1 MLPLATPLGF
11 PGPGFNT
18 AADWRESGIN
28 GSSEYP
34 ALCQPGRMTAH
45 FSEGKTMARQKA
57 LNLYRNIGIIAHID
71 AGKTTTT
78 ERVLYYTGKK
88 HQIIEVH
95 DTKEGKASTTTD
107 YLEQERKRGITI
119 QSAAVS
125 TEWKGY
131 QVNVIDTPGHVD
143 FTIEV
148 NRSLRVLDGA
158 VVVFDGVAGV
168 EPQTET
174 NWRLANQ
181 YNVPRICYINKMD
194 RMGAN
199 FAHCIKGIK
208 ERLGAEIVLCH
219 VPLGSDSEFTG
230 MADLV
235 AGVAYIWD
243 SDDKDAEWETVPL
256 DTLRKRFNFSTTRDN
271 DWIDQIP
278 ALRKEML
285 ETALAM
291 DDDAFM
297 QFVEHGTFD
306 PDVLKA
312 CIRKGSVS
320 GKLVPVLCG
329 SSFKNKGVQ
338 QLLDAV
344 IDYLPYP
351 GENGGIS
358 MVDPDGKVI
367 GVQEVRDDAPARALA
382 FKVIN
387 DQFGTLTFVR
397 VYSGVIKK
405 GDTLYNVTRDRKER
419 VGRIVEVQAN
429 VTKDIEEVRA
439 GDICAFVSMKDT
451 ETGDSLS
458 DPDHQALLER
468 MRFPEPVISVS
479 VEPKTRADVDK
490 MSTALYKMVK
500 ADPSLRLNV
509 DQETGQTLLRGMGEL
524 HLEVTIDRMRTEL
537 GVEANMG
544 KPKVSFREAF
554 GRTVELVYTHKKQS
568 GGSGQYAEVKMVFE
582 PLAVGAGVEWSDEI
596 VGGRI
601 PREFIPS
608 VEHAIRTE
616 SRQGQIA
623 GYEVVDFKA
632 RLIDGKFHD
641 VDSSALAF
649 EIAGRAC
656 FREAHKSSKPKLL
669 EPIMRIEVVTENTYL
684 GDIIGDVNRRR
695 GQVTDQ
701 GTKGMQATVQ
711 GFVPLAEMFGYIN
724 FLRSTTSGRGTFSME
739 FAHYAEVP
747 AGLVDKLMEKE
758 DKGAK

>member
-1 MLPLATPLGF
+1 
-11 PGPGFNT
+11 
-18 AADWRESGIN
+18 
-28 GSSEYP
+28 
-34 ALCQPGRMTAH
+34 
-45 FSEGKTMARQKA
+45 MARQKE
-57 LNLYRNIGIIAHID
+57 LKLYRNIGIIAHID

-78 ERVLYYTGKK
+78 ERVLYYTGRK

-95 DTKEGKASTTTD
+95 DTKDGKGSTTTD

-199 FAHCIKGIK
+199 FGHCVKGIR
-208 ERLGAEIVLCH
+208 ERLGANALLCQI
-219 VPLGSDSEFTG
+219 PLGSHDEFIG

-235 AGVAYIWD
+235 EGCGYIWQ
-243 SDDKDAEWETVPL
+243 SDDKDSEWETVSL
-256 DTLRKRFNFSTTRDN
+256 EQLQGRFKFNSTEDM
-271 DWIDQIP
+271 DWIERLP
-278 ALRKEML
+278 KLREELL
-285 ETALAM
+285 EAALAM

-297 QFVEHGTFD
+297 NYVETGEFD
-306 PDVLKA
+306 PKKLKE
-312 CIRKGSVS
+312 CIRIGSVT
-320 GKLVPVLCG
+320 GALVPVFCG

-351 GENGGIS
+351 GQNGGIS
-358 MVDPDGKVI
+358 LVDVDGNI
-367 GVQEVRDDAPARALA
+367 TGSQEVRDDAPARALA

-387 DQFGTLTFVR
+387 DPFGSLTFIR

-405 GDTLYNVTRDRKER
+405 GDALTNVTRDKKER

-429 VTKDIEEVRA
+429 VTKDIDEARA
-439 GDICAFVSMKDT
+439 GDICALVSMKDT
-451 ETGDSLS
+451 ETGDSLC
-458 DPDHQALLER
+458 DPDHPALLER
-468 MRFPEPVISVS
+468 MRFPDPVISVS
-479 VEPKTRADVDK
+479 IEPKTRSDQDK
-490 MSTALYKMVK
+490 MSAALYKMAK
-500 ADPSLRLNV
+500 ADPSLRLEV
-509 DQETGQTLLRGMGEL
+509 DHETGQTVMRGMGEL

-537 GVEANMG
+537 GVDANMG
-544 KPKVSFREAF
+544 KPKVSFRETF
-554 GRTVELVYTHKKQS
+554 GKSLEHIYTHKKQT
-568 GGSGQYAEVKMVFE
+568 GGSGQFAEIKVVFE
-582 PLAVGAGVEWSDEI
+582 PGEQGSGIVFVDE
-596 VGGRI
+596 VSGGRI
-601 PREFIPS
+601 PREYIPS

-616 SRQGQIA
+616 SKTGQIA

-632 RLIDGKFHD
+632 RLLDGKFHE

-656 FREAHKSSKPKLL
+656 FREAHKMSKPRLL
-669 EPIMRIEVVTENTYL
+669 EPMMRIEVVVEADYL
-684 GDIIGDVNRRR
+684 GDVIGDINRRR
-695 GQVTDQ
+695 GQVVEQ
-701 GTKGMQATVQ
+701 GQKGASAFVQ
-711 GFVPLAEMFGYIN
+711 GFVPLAEMFGYIS
-724 FLRSTTSGRGTFSME
+724 FLRSATSGRGTFTME
-739 FAHYAEVP
+739 FDRYSEVP
-747 AGLVDKLMEKE
+747 AGLVDKMMEKE
-758 DKGAK
+758 AR

>member
-1 MLPLATPLGF
+1 
-11 PGPGFNT
+11 
-18 AADWRESGIN
+18 
-28 GSSEYP
+28 
-34 ALCQPGRMTAH
+34 
-45 FSEGKTMARQKA
+45 MARQKP
-57 LNLYRNIGIIAHID
+57 LKLYRNIGIIAHID

-125 TEWKGY
+125 AEWKGY
-131 QVNVIDTPGHVD
+131 QINVIDTPGHVD

-181 YNVPRICYINKMD
+181 YNVPRMCYVNKMD

-199 FAHCIKGIK
+199 FTHCVKGIK
-208 ERLGAEIVLCH
+208 ERLSPKAVVCH
-219 VPLGSDSEFTG
+219 VPLGSYDEFCG

-235 AGVAYIWD
+235 AGVAYVWD
-243 SDDKDAEWETVPL
+243 SDDKDSKWETVAL
-256 DTLRKRFNFSTTRDN
+256 DQLEGRFTFAASADN
-271 DWIDQIP
+271 DWVKRIP
-278 ALRKEML
+278 QLRQELL
-285 ETALAM
+285 EHALALNE
-291 DDDAFM
+291 DAFM
-297 QFVEHGTFD
+297 EFVENGKFD
-306 PDVLKA
+306 PAVLKA
-312 CIRKGSVS
+312 CIRKGTIS
-320 GKLVPVLCG
+320 GEFVPIFCG

-344 IDYLPYP
+344 IDYLPFP

-358 MVDPDGKVI
+358 MVDPDGNVL
-367 GVQEVRDDAPARALA
+367 GEQEVRDDAPARALA

-387 DQFGTLTFVR
+387 DQFGTLTFCR
-397 VYSGVIKK
+397 IYSGVIKK
-405 GDTLYNVTRDRKER
+405 GDTLANVTRGKKER
-419 VGRIVEVQAN
+419 IGRIVEVQADS
-429 VTKDIEEVRA
+429 TKDIEECRA
-439 GDICAFVSMKDT
+439 GDICAFVSLKET

-458 DPDHQALLER
+458 DPDKPALLER
-468 MRFPEPVISVS
+468 MRFPDPVISVS

-500 ADPSLRLNV
+500 ADPSLRLEV
-509 DQETGQTLLRGMGEL
+509 DQETGQTVLKGMGEL

-544 KPKVSFREAF
+544 RPRVSFREAF
-554 GRTVELVYTHKKQS
+554 GQPVELVYTHKKQS
-568 GGSGQYAEVKMVFE
+568 GGSGQYAEVKMIFE
-582 PLAVGAGVEWSDEI
+582 PKEAGEGVEFSDEV
-596 VGGRI
+596 VGGRV
-601 PREFIPS
+601 PREFIPA
-608 VEHAIRTE
+608 VEHAILTE
-616 SRQGQIA
+616 CKRGQVA

-632 RLIDGKFHD
+632 RLVDGKYHD

-656 FREAHKSSKPKLL
+656 FREAHRASKPKLL
-669 EPIMRIEVVTENTYL
+669 EPVMKIEVVTEGDYL
-684 GDIIGDVNRRR
+684 GTIIGDVNRRR
-695 GQVTDQ
+695 GQVTEQ
-701 GTKGMQATVQ
+701 GQKGNQATVQ
-711 GFVPLAEMFGYIN
+711 GFVPLSEMFGYIN
-724 FLRSTTSGRGTFSME
+724 FLRSATSGRGTFTME
-739 FAHYAEVP
+739 FDHYAEVP
-747 AGLVDKLMEKE
+747 PGLVQKLMDAE
-758 DKGAK
+758 A

>member
-1 MLPLATPLGF
+1 
-11 PGPGFNT
+11 
-18 AADWRESGIN
+18 
-28 GSSEYP
+28 
-34 ALCQPGRMTAH
+34 
-45 FSEGKTMARQKA
+45 MARQKE
-57 LNLYRNIGIIAHID
+57 LKLYRNIGIIAHID

-95 DTKEGKASTTTD
+95 DTKDGKSSTTTD
-107 YLEQERKRGITI
+107 YLEQEKKRGITI

-199 FAHCIKGIK
+199 FAHCVKGIK
-208 ERLGAEIVLCH
+208 ERLGANALLCQI
-219 VPLGSDSEFTG
+219 PIGSHDEFTG
-230 MADLV
+230 MADMV
-235 AGVAYIWD
+235 AGVAYIWS

-256 DTLRKRFNFSTTRDN
+256 ESLKERFKFTTSVDN
-271 DWIDQIP
+271 DWIERIP
-278 ALRKEML
+278 AIRQDLL
-285 ETALAM
+285 ESALAL
-291 DDDAFM
+291 DDDAFTKLL
-297 QFVEHGTFD
+297 ETGEFD
-306 PDVLKA
+306 PAMLKA
-312 CIRKGSVS
+312 CIRKGAVT
-320 GKLVPVLCG
+320 GQLVPVLCG

-358 MVDPDGKVI
+358 LVDPDGKII
-367 GVQEVRDDAPARALA
+367 GEQEVRDDAPARALA

-405 GDTLYNVTRDRKER
+405 GDSLTNVTRDKKER
-419 VGRIVEVQAN
+419 IGRIVEVQAN
-429 VTKDIEEVRA
+429 VTKDIDEARA

-458 DPDHQALLER
+458 DPNHPALLER
-468 MRFPEPVISVS
+468 MRFPDPVISVS
-479 VEPKTRADVDK
+479 VEPKTRGDVEK

-500 ADPSLRLNV
+500 ADPSLKLAV
-509 DQETGQTLLRGMGEL
+509 DQETGQTVLRGMGEL
-524 HLEVTIDRMRTEL
+524 HLEVTIDRMRSEL
-537 GVEANMG
+537 GVEAVMG

-554 GRTVELVYTHKKQS
+554 GTTVEHTYMHKKQS
-568 GGSGQYAEVKMVFE
+568 GGSGQFAEIKMIFE
-582 PLAVGAGVEWSDEI
+582 PLAYGSGVEWSDE
-596 VGGRI
+596 VTGGRI

-616 SRQGQIA
+616 SKKGQIA

-632 RLIDGKFHD
+632 RLIDGKYHD

-656 FREAHKSSKPKLL
+656 FRESHKASRPKLL
-669 EPIMRIEVVTENTYL
+669 EPIMRVEVVTEATYL
-684 GDIIGDVNRRR
+684 GDVIGDMNRRR

-701 GTKGMQATVQ
+701 GQKGPSAYIQ

-724 FLRSTTSGRGTFSME
+724 FLRSATSGRGTFTME

-747 AGLVDKLMEKE
+747 AGLVEKLMEKE
-758 DKGAK
+758 DK

>member
-1 MLPLATPLGF
+1 
-11 PGPGFNT
+11 
-18 AADWRESGIN
+18 
-28 GSSEYP
+28 
-34 ALCQPGRMTAH
+34 
-45 FSEGKTMARQKA
+45 MARQKP
-57 LNLYRNIGIIAHID
+57 LKLYRNIGIIAHID

-95 DTKEGKASTTTD
+95 DTKDGKTSTTTD

-125 TEWKGY
+125 AEWKGY
-131 QVNVIDTPGHVD
+131 QINLIDTPGHVD

-181 YNVPRICYINKMD
+181 YNVPRLCYINKMD
-194 RMGAN
+194 RIGAN
-199 FAHCIKGIK
+199 FAHCVKGIK
-208 ERLGAEIVLCH
+208 ERLSPNAILCH
-219 VPLGSDSEFTG
+219 IPFGSSDEFTG

-235 AGVAYIWD
+235 AGVGYIWD
-243 SDDKDAEWETVPL
+243 SDDKDSEWETVPL
-256 DTLRKRFNFSTTRDN
+256 DQIPGRFKFSTTADN
-271 DWIDQIP
+271 DWIKRIP
-278 ALRKEML
+278 ELRQELL
-285 ETALAM
+285 EHALAM
-291 DDDAFM
+291 DEDAFM
-297 QFVEHGTFD
+297 EFVEHGKFD
-306 PDVLKA
+306 PAKLKE
-312 CIRKGSVS
+312 CIRIGAVS
-320 GKLVPVLCG
+320 GKLVPVFCG

-344 IDYLPYP
+344 VDYLPFP

-358 MVDPDGKVI
+358 IVDVDGKVL
-367 GVQEVRDDAPARALA
+367 GTQEVKDDAPARALA

-405 GDTLYNVTRDRKER
+405 SDTLLNVTRDRKER
-419 VGRIVEVQAN
+419 IGRIVEVQAN
-429 VTKDIEEVRA
+429 STKDIEEARA
-439 GDICAFVSMKDT
+439 GDICAFVSMKET

-458 DPDHQALLER
+458 SLDKPALLER
-468 MRFPEPVISVS
+468 MRFPDPVISVS
-479 VEPKTRADVDK
+479 VEPKTRTDVDK

-500 ADPSLRLNV
+500 ADPSLRLEV

-544 KPKVSFREAF
+544 RPRVSFREAF
-554 GRTVELVYTHKKQS
+554 GTVVEHVYTHKKQS
-568 GGSGQYAEVKMVFE
+568 GGSGQYAEVKMIFE
-582 PLAVGAGVEWSDEI
+582 PLPAGSGVEFSDEV

-608 VEHAIRTE
+608 VEHAIVTE
-616 SRQGQIA
+616 CKRGQVA
-623 GYEVVDFKA
+623 GYEVVDFRA
-632 RLIDGKFHD
+632 RLLDGKYHD

-649 EIAGRAC
+649 EIAGRAM
-656 FREAHKSSKPKLL
+656 FREAHRMSRPKLL
-669 EPIMRIEVVTENTYL
+669 EPIMKIEVVSESEYL
-684 GDIIGDVNRRR
+684 GNIIGDINRRR

-701 GTKGMQATVQ
+701 GQKGAQVTVV
-711 GFVPLAEMFGYIN
+711 GFVPLSEMFGYIN
-724 FLRSTTSGRGTFSME
+724 FLRSSTSGRGTFTME
-739 FAHYAEVP
+739 FDHYSEVP
-747 AGLVDKLMEKE
+747 AGMVAKLMEKE
-758 DKGAK
+758 A